1 LFRKNRFEG
10 SEDMM
15 EGLQKIP
22 PNSMEA
28 EQSVLGAMLLD
39 KEAVSVATEFISGED
54 FYREAHKE
62 IFDAIVELF
71 DKGQP
76 VDLITLPEKLKVRN
90 TLEAVGGITYLTNL
104 MSIVPST
111 HNVGN
116 YAKIIEEKSLLRKL
130 IRASNDIMGKSYE
143 AREEVVHVLEMA
155 EKSIFDISL
164 NRSTQGFVHIKK
176 ILNTNF
182 DKIEELYLNKG
193 RITGVSTGFDDLDEI
208 LSGLQKSD
216 LVLVAARPSMGKT
229 SFILNMVQQ
238 AGIRDKV
245 ATAIFSLEMS
255 KEQLTQRILCAE
267 ALIDSHRL
275 RTGDITED
283 EWIKLARAMGPLSE
297 APIYV
302 DDTPSISMTEMRAK
316 CRKLKIEHNLGL
328 ILIDYLQ
335 LMTGNGKYD
344 SRQQEISD
352 ISRSLKGLAKEL
364 GIPIV
369 ACAQLSRAPEM
380 RADHH
385 PIMSDLRESG
395 AIEQDADVIMFLYRD
410 EYYHPDTEKK
420 NIGEVIISKQR
431 NGPTGTIELVWLGQF
446 TKFANKE
453 KTYA

>member
-1 LFRKNRFEG
+1 LRG
-10 SEDMM
+10 SDDMM
-15 EGLQKIP
+15 EGLQRIP

-39 KEAVSVATEFISGED
+39 KEAVSVSTEFISGED

-71 DKGQP
+71 DRGQP

-111 HNVGN
+111 HNVGH

-130 IRASNDIMGKSYE
+130 IRASNEIMGKSYE
-143 AREEVVHVLEMA
+143 AREEVIGVLEMA

-193 RITGVSTGFDDLDEI
+193 RITGVSTGFDDLDEM

-297 APIYV
+297 APIFV
-302 DDTPSISMTEMRAK
+302 DDTPSISMSEMRAK

-335 LMTGNGKYD
+335 LMSGNGKYD

>member
-1 LFRKNRFEG
+1 
-10 SEDMM
+10 MI
-15 EGLQKIP
+15 EGLQRIP

-62 IFDAIVELF
+62 IFEAIVELF

-111 HNVGN
+111 HNVGY
-116 YAKIIEEKSLLRKL
+116 YAKIIEEKALLRKL
-130 IRASNDIMGKSYE
+130 IKASNEIMGKSYE
-143 AREEVVHVLEMA
+143 ATEEVTNVLDMA

-193 RITGVSTGFDDLDEI
+193 KITGVSTGFNDLDEM

-216 LVLVAARPSMGKT
+216 LLLVAARPSMGKT
-229 SFILNMVQQ
+229 SFLLNMVQQ

-302 DDTPSISMTEMRAK
+302 DDTPAISITEMRAK

-328 ILIDYLQ
+328 VLIDYLQ

-344 SRQQEISD
+344 SRQQEISE

-364 GIPIV
+364 GVPVV

-420 NIGEVIISKQR
+420 NIGEVIIAKQR
-431 NGPTGTIELVWLGQF
+431 NGPTGSIELVWLGQF

-453 KTYA
+453 KTY

>member
-1 LFRKNRFEG
+1 
-10 SEDMM
+10 MM

-143 AREEVVHVLEMA
+143 AREEVVSVLEMA

-193 RITGVSTGFDDLDEI
+193 RITGVSTGFDDLDEM

-431 NGPTGTIELVWLGQF
+431 NGPTGTVELVWLGQF

>member
-1 LFRKNRFEG
+1 
-10 SEDMM
+10 MM

-130 IRASNDIMGKSYE
+130 IRASNEIMGKSYE
-143 AREEVVHVLEMA
+143 AREDVINVLEMA

-176 ILNTNF
+176 ILNSNF
-182 DKIEELYLNKG
+182 DQIEELYLNKG

-229 SFILNMVQQ
+229 AFMLNIVQQ

-255 KEQLTQRILCAE
+255 KEQLTQRILCSE

-316 CRKLKIEHNLGL
+316 CRKMKIEHNLGL

-335 LMTGNGKYD
+335 LMSGSGKYD

-410 EYYHPDTEKK
+410 EYYHPDTEK

-453 KTYA
+453 KTYS